1 MSSAENDVQI
11 DPTEPLQRLAAPD
24 LSVLGGSDWSPLGV
38 RDPRAMQRPQKGIT
52 MVKAMPSTL
61 VQEPALVELAR
72 DRVNLLGTLTDR
84 VERSALPEWIESF
97 VTSRQPHQI
106 ITVNLHFLA
115 IARKLPE
122 FCRIIENADLVV
134 CDGKPLQWAA
144 RIQGNPIPA
153 RITGM
158 DLVLTT
164 AHLSAQHGYRIFF
177 LGAEPGIA
185 DRAARRLEQLVPG
198 VTIAGTY
205 SPTVGAFDEVE
216 DRHIVDQIRAA
227 SPDALFVA
235 LGAPR
240 QDEWIRDH
248 LDELGVPVCAGIGG
262 VFNFLAGETRRAPD
276 WIQGMGMEWAFRLL
290 QEPRRLWRR
299 YLVDDLPLCF
309 ALFTQQ
315 ALARLHPRRTHRVE
329 PTVS

>member
-1 MSSAENDVQI
+1 MS
-11 DPTEPLQRLAAPD
+11 
-24 LSVLGGSDWSPLGV
+24 
-38 RDPRAMQRPQKGIT
+38 DPRAMQRPQKGIT
-52 MVKAMPSTL
+52 MVNATQIALETL
-61 VQEPALVELAR
+61 VQQETLLQQEALVPFAR
-72 DRVNLLGTLTDR
+72 ERVNLLGTLTDR
-84 VERSALPEWIESF
+84 IERSALPEWIERF

-106 ITVNLHFLA
+106 MTVNLHFIA

-122 FCRIIENADLVV
+122 FSRTIETADLVL

-144 RIQGNPIPA
+144 LIQGNPIPA

-158 DLVLTT
+158 DLVLAT

-177 LGAEPGIA
+177 LGAEPGVA
-185 DRAARRLEQLVPG
+185 DRAARCLEQLIPG

-205 SPTVGAFDEVE
+205 SPTVGDFDEAE
-216 DRHIVDQIRAA
+216 DRYMVEQIRAA
-227 SPDALFVA
+227 RPDALFVA

-248 LDELGVPVCAGIGG
+248 LDELGIPVCAGIGG

-276 WIQGMGMEWAFRLL
+276 WIQAAGMEWAYRLA

-309 ALFTQQ
+309 ALLGQQ
-315 ALARLHPRRTHRVE
+315 ALVRLQQFRNHRVE

>member
-1 MSSAENDVQI
+1 
-11 DPTEPLQRLAAPD
+11 
-24 LSVLGGSDWSPLGV
+24 
-38 RDPRAMQRPQKGIT
+38 
-52 MVKAMPSTL
+52 MVKATPFTLLEQPTL
-61 VQEPALVELAR
+61 VQPSTPLEQPTPVQIAR

-84 VERSALPEWIESF
+84 IERSALPEWIEHF
-97 VTSRQPHQI
+97 VTSGQPHQI
-106 ITVNLHFLA
+106 ITVNLHFIA

-144 RIQGNPIPA
+144 QMQGNPIPA

-158 DLVLTT
+158 DLVLAT
-164 AHLSAQHGYRIFF
+164 AHLSAEHGYRIFF
-177 LGAEPGIA
+177 LGAEPGVA
-185 DRAARRLEQLVPG
+185 DRAARSLEQLVPG

-205 SPTVGAFDEVE
+205 SPKVGAFDETE

-227 SPDALFVA
+227 RPDALFVA

-248 LDELGVPVCAGIGG
+248 LAELGVPVCAGIGG

-276 WIQGMGMEWAFRLL
+276 WIQTVGMEWAYRLA

-309 ALFTQQ
+309 ALFAQQ
-315 ALARLHPRRTHRVE
+315 ALVRLRVSRTHRVE